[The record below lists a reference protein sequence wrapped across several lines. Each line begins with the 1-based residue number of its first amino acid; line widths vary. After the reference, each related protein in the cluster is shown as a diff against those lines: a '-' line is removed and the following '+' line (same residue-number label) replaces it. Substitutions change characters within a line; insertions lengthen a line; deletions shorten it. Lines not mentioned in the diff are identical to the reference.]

1 LSPDK
6 LIIALSFIEDG
17 AGVWQFWK
25 KWINLSYYYDLYTI
39 GAIHWK

>member
-25 KWINLSYYYDLYTI
+25 KMN
-39 GAIHWK
+39 